1 LSTVPVRK
9 RRTESMSGKKKAPAK
24 APAAAPSAKK
34 ESKKDWKSDHAHLFK
49 KAPRD
54 YRVGRDILAKRDLSR
69 YVKWP
74 RYVRIQRQRTI
85 LKKRLKVPPAIN
97 QFSRT
102 LEKNQAQ
109 NLFKLLVKYRPETK
123 DQKKKRLLES
133 AKAEA
138 KKEESEE
145 AKAAKKPKVI
155 KYGLNHVT
163 TLIENKK
170 AQLVVIA
177 HDVDPIE
184 LVVWLPA
191 LCRKFDIP
199 YAIVKGKARLGYLV
213 HKKTASVIALT
224 DVKKEDQA
232 ALAQQI
238 TSFRALF
245 NDNANDRKKW
255 GGGVMGVKANHVT
268 RYRQKLAEKEAAK
281 QAGATVAPAATA

>member
-1 LSTVPVRK
+1 
-9 RRTESMSGKKKAPAK
+9 MSGKKKAPSK
-24 APAAAPSAKK
+24 TPAAAPSAKK
-34 ESKKDWKSDHAHLFK
+34 EPKKDFKTEHAHLFK
-49 KAPRD
+49 KAPKD
-54 YRVGRDILAKRDLSR
+54 FRVGRDVIAKKDLSR

-74 RYVRIQRQRTI
+74 RYVRIQRQRAI
-85 LKKRLKVPPAIN
+85 LKKRLKVPPALH
-97 QFSRT
+97 QFTKT

-123 DQKKKRLLES
+123 EQKKKRLIEA
-133 AKAEA
+133 AKQEV
-138 KKEESEE
+138 KKDETEE

-163 TLIENKK
+163 TLIESKK

-224 DVKKEDQA
+224 EVKKEDQA
-232 ALAQQI
+232 SLAQQ
-238 TSFRALF
+238 TASFRALF
-245 NDNANDRKKW
+245 NDNVADRRKW

-281 QAGATVAPAATA
+281 QAGAAAAPVAASA

>member
-1 LSTVPVRK
+1 
-9 RRTESMSGKKKAPAK
+9 MSGKKKAPAK

-281 QAGATVAPAATA
+281 QAGATAAPAATA

>member
-1 LSTVPVRK
+1 LFCGIV
-9 RRTESMSGKKKAPAK
+9 MSGKKKTTAK
-24 APAAAPSAKK
+24 APAPAPGSKK
-34 ESKKDWKSDHAHLFK
+34 EPKKDWKSEHSHLFR

-54 YRVGRDILAKRDLSR
+54 FRVGRDILAKRDLSR

-85 LKKRLKVPPAIN
+85 LKKRLKVPPALN

-123 DQKKKRLLES
+123 DAKKKRLVEA
-133 AKAEA
+133 AKQEV

-163 TLIENKK
+163 NLIEAKK
-170 AQLVVIA
+170 AQLVIIA

-232 ALAQQI
+232 ALTQLS
-238 TSFRALF
+238 TNFRALY
-245 NDNANDRKKW
+245 NDNVNDRKKW
-255 GGGVMGVKANHVT
+255 GGGIMGTKANHVT
-268 RYRQKLAEKEAAK
+268 RYRAQLAAKEAAK
-281 QAGATVAPAATA
+281 QGAAAVQPVVVAAT

>member
-1 LSTVPVRK
+1 
-9 RRTESMSGKKKAPAK
+9 MSGKKKATAK
-24 APAAAPSAKK
+24 APSSGSSSKK
-34 ESKKDWKSDHAHLFK
+34 EPKKDFKTEHAHLFK

-74 RYVRIQRQRTI
+74 RYVRIQRQRAI
-85 LKKRLKVPPAIN
+85 LKKRLKVPPALN

-102 LEKNQAQ
+102 LEKNQAS

-123 DQKKKRLLES
+123 EQKKKRMLDV
-133 AKAEA
+133 AKVEA
-138 KKEESEE
+138 KKDESEE

-163 TLIENKK
+163 TLIESKK

-177 HDVDPIE
+177 HDVDPVE

-232 ALAQQI
+232 ALAQQV
-238 TSFRALF
+238 SAFKALF
-245 NDNANDRKKW
+245 NDNVNDRKKW
-255 GGGVMGVKANHVT
+255 GGGIMGTKANHIT
-268 RYRQKLAEKEAAK
+268 KYREKLAQKEASK
-281 QAGATVAPAATA
+281 QSGSIAAVVAST

>member
-1 LSTVPVRK
+1 
-9 RRTESMSGKKKAPAK
+9 MSGKKKAPSK

-34 ESKKDWKSDHAHLFK
+34 DAKKDWKSDHAHLFK
-49 KAPRD
+49 KAPKD
-54 YRVGRDILAKRDLSR
+54 FRVGRDVLAKRDLSR

-74 RYVRIQRQRTI
+74 RYVRIQRQRAI

-213 HKKTASVIALT
+213 HKKNASVIALT
-224 DVKKEDQA
+224 DVRKEDQA
-232 ALAQQI
+232 PLAQQI
-238 TSFRALF
+238 SAFRALF
-245 NDNANDRKKW
+245 NDNVNDRKKW

-268 RYRQKLAEKEAAK
+268 KYRQKLAEKEAAK
-281 QAGATVAPAATA
+281 QAVHAPAAAAPAATA

>member
-1 LSTVPVRK
+1 LLTRPK
-9 RRTESMSGKKKAPAK
+9 MSGKKKTTSK
-24 APAAAPSAKK
+24 APAAAPSSKSK
-34 ESKKDWKSDHAHLFK
+34 EPKKDWKSEHAHLFK

-54 YRVGRDILAKRDLSR
+54 FRVGRDILAKRDLSR

-74 RYVRIQRQRTI
+74 RYVRIQRQRAI
-85 LKKRLKVPPAIN
+85 LKKRLKVPPALN

-123 DQKKKRLLES
+123 DQKKKRLLEA
-133 AKAEA
+133 AKGEA
-138 KKEESEE
+138 KKEETEE
-145 AKAAKKPKVI
+145 QKLAKKPKVI

-163 TLIENKK
+163 NLIEAKK

-177 HDVDPIE
+177 HDVDPVE

-213 HKKTASVIALT
+213 HKKTASVVALT

-232 ALAQQI
+232 ALAQLNS
-238 TSFRALF
+238 SFRALF
-245 NDNANDRKKW
+245 NDNVNDRKKW

-268 RYRQKLAEKEAAK
+268 KYRQKLAEKEAAK
-281 QAGATVAPAATA
+281 ASGGAVVVPAASS

>member
-1 LSTVPVRK
+1 
-9 RRTESMSGKKKAPAK
+9 MSGKKKPSK
-24 APAAAPSAKK
+24 APAAAPSSKNK
-34 ESKKDWKSDHAHLFK
+34 EPKKDWKSEHAHLFK

-54 YRVGRDILAKRDLSR
+54 FKVGRDILAKRDLSR

-74 RYVRIQRQRTI
+74 RYVRIQRQRAI
-85 LKKRLKVPPAIN
+85 LKKRLKVPPALN
-97 QFSRT
+97 QFSTT

-109 NLFKLLVKYRPETK
+109 TLFKLLVKYRPETK
-123 DQKKKRLLES
+123 DQKKKRLVET
-133 AKAEA
+133 AKVEA
-138 KKEESEE
+138 KKEEADPS
-145 AKAAKKPKVI
+145 KKPKVI

-163 TLIENKK
+163 TLIETKK
-170 AQLVVIA
+170 AQLVIIA

-213 HKKTASVIALT
+213 HKKTASVVALT
-224 DVKKEDQA
+224 EVKKEDQA
-232 ALAQQI
+232 TLNSLNAN
-238 TSFRALF
+238 FRALF
-245 NDNANDRKKW
+245 NDNANSRKQW

-281 QAGATVAPAATA
+281 HRGEASAAVASTA

>member
-1 LSTVPVRK
+1 
-9 RRTESMSGKKKAPAK
+9 MSGKKKPTAK
-24 APAAAPSAKK
+24 APSSGSSSKKEAKK
-34 ESKKDWKSDHAHLFK
+34 DFKTEHAHLFK

-74 RYVRIQRQRTI
+74 RYVRIQRQRAI
-85 LKKRLKVPPAIN
+85 LKKRLKVPPALN

-102 LEKNQAQ
+102 LEKNQAS

-123 DQKKKRLLES
+123 EQKKKRLLEV
-133 AKAEA
+133 AKVEA
-138 KKEESEE
+138 KKDESEE

-163 TLIENKK
+163 TLIESKK

-232 ALAQQI
+232 ALAQQV
-238 TSFRALF
+238 SAFKALF
-245 NDNANDRKKW
+245 NDNVNDRKKW
-255 GGGVMGVKANHVT
+255 GGGIMGTKANHIT
-268 RYRQKLAEKEAAK
+268 KYREKLAQKEASK
-281 QAGATVAPAATA
+281 QSGSIAAVVAST

>member
-1 LSTVPVRK
+1 
-9 RRTESMSGKKKAPAK
+9 MSGKKKAPAK
-24 APAAAPSAKK
+24 APAAAPSARR
-34 ESKKDWKSDHAHLFK
+34 ESNKKDWKSDHAHLFK

-281 QAGATVAPAATA
+281 QAGATAAPAATA